1 MAEQEKEYKD
11 RATEEAQRATQEY
24 EKRYNPSA
32 AAVDAYKR
40 AMTTQLRDSYGQQR
54 ETERSYSDLYQQ
66 ARRQATRQGAM
77 SDISGFGG
85 GRARGREA
93 RMSAAE
99 IQALSGIAG
108 QRESALRQLA
118 EQRQAIASNALI
130 EAQQADQYQRAVR
143 AQNIEDMNQVTQLV
157 GNVTDYSKLTPERQR
172 VLKEYG
178 ITNQEELNRFLGMAG
193 SAVPAQEQTG
203 ISSLGQSVISP
214 ALMLPK
220 TLMGLYD
227 ILSAQKLG
235 TTARESGLFRDADV
249 GDTFA
254 DIGKIFGA
262 SEDDRVIKALRDLIK
277 TP

>member
-1 MAEQEKEYKD
+1 MAEKEKEYKD

-32 AAVDAYKR
+32 AALDAYKR
-40 AMTTQLRDSYGQQR
+40 AMTTQLRENYGQQR

-118 EQRQAIASNALI
+118 EQRQAISSNALI
-130 EAQQADQYQRAVR
+130 ESQQADQYSRAMRAANLQETNQILELIGNVEDFSKFNNR
-143 AQNIEDMNQVTQLV
+143 QKAQLKQYNITSQKDLNKFLGLTQSAIDAQNQPRIGTGVEAYLDLLKYVPGGQLV
-157 GNVTDYSKLTPERQR
+157 DPRTY
-172 VLKEYG
+172 
-178 ITNQEELNRFLGMAG
+178 TN
-193 SAVPAQEQTG
+193 
-203 ISSLGQSVISP
+203 
-214 ALMLPK
+214 
-220 TLMGLYD
+220 LYD
-227 ILSAQKLG
+227 LFAGQKRG
-235 TTARESGLFRDADV
+235 TTAEAAGLTAEDSV
-249 GDTFA
+249 GDYL
-254 DIGKIFGA
+254 GA
-262 SEDDRVIKALRDLIK
+262 YLGLREPIED
-277 TP
+277 